1 MNPVMQTCEN
11 CGFENPRA
19 FKACAACGAMLGLGT
34 RASGR
39 MLIGGQPVESTIV
52 SAAPAAPR
60 PASTSA
66 SDELPE
72 GDLTPDDL
80 ELEPSGERAGHGAA
94 SEDHEPP
101 IVGQEEVSAAIRA
114 GIDRAFVEHKPTLV
128 AIEGEEGSGRSRLL
142 FHAAELAAR
151 LFPSVRILH
160 ALCRADDG
168 SNAPF
173 ARMLLE
179 RFGVTPASS
188 PAAVRGLVAAMVGE
202 AIQSSDA
209 IQIGETAHLL
219 GHFAGIPFPDSPFLM
234 GLEDRPEELRAREL
248 AALRRL
254 FTGDAAQ
261 RPTLVLLDNM
271 HLADDE
277 AWTILEALLGVDAG
291 IAFVV
296 AGSAIAERASTL
308 QAPGGTAIGPIAPLG
323 EAEVA
328 SMLQILLPTLT
339 EAPEPV
345 VAALTH
351 RSKGNPG
358 ALRELVFA
366 LVEAGLFTRS
376 DEGIVPN
383 LAKLEDGSLPVTM
396 EDAIRA
402 RLERLD
408 ELERRTLDRAAI
420 VGSVVWDRAVLAM
433 MRTER
438 NAPDATDDL
447 AQLWPDDEDEEAL
460 GGALERLVEKGFLEG
475 FDDPDVPFARAYRFI
490 HGPSRDFVYKEIDP
504 ALRRRRHQTVAEWVT
519 NAVERSLESLAILA
533 APHLEK
539 AGHLSRAGRAHLEAA
554 RHEHAKM
561 HTQGALR
568 SVERALE
575 LLDDEEL
582 SRRVEALHIHG
593 SLLST
598 LGRYDEAIA
607 AFSEM
612 LRISWR
618 VGARGKGGAALNR
631 IARVYTNRGDL
642 EAARGPLVRALQ
654 LFRAA
659 SDLRGVASSL
669 DDLAQ
674 LDHLRGDLDGA
685 LDAAT
690 EALTI
695 RRQAQDARGEAVS
708 LSTLGLIQ
716 HSRGNLDAAEE
727 AFRAALQLRESVG
740 DRAGTMQSLNHM
752 GIILFER
759 GDRDASEAAWR
770 ACLQEAVQMADRRMQ
785 AFVLNNLGE
794 SLFRADKPEE
804 ARALLLEAQ
813 GVAREL
819 ADKRVL
825 AEVERNLGLIAL
837 AVDDDHTTEILERAL
852 QLATEY
858 GGKEAI
864 ARAHHAVGR
873 GYARTVFDAAGGVDR
888 RAEDALLA
896 AIDLYRELGNELEAA
911 RVMADLGRHLVE
923 RGDVEGAKER
933 LREARAIIRRLGGED
948 LERIEETLASL
959 G

>member
-1 MNPVMQTCEN
+1 MQTCEN

-19 FKACAACGAMLGLGT
+19 FKACAACGALLTTSGA
-34 RASGR
+34 RPSGR
-39 MLIGGQPVESTIV
+39 IRVGGHPIEATIV
-52 SAAPAAPR
+52 STAPTLETPLPSGA
-60 PASTSA
+60 
-66 SDELPE
+66 DEEQALGE
-72 GDLTPDDL
+72 GDLDFEGLDATV
-80 ELEPSGERAGHGAA
+80 ERATTPG
-94 SEDHEPP
+94 EVEPP
-101 IVGQEEVSAAIRA
+101 IVGQEEVSAVIRT
-114 GIDRAFVEHKPTLV
+114 GIDRAFSEGKVTLV

-151 LFPSVRILH
+151 LFPNVRILH
-160 ALCRADDG
+160 GLSRMDDG

-179 RFGVTPASS
+179 RFGVTPSSS

-202 AIQSSDA
+202 AIQSADA

-234 GLEDRPEELRAREL
+234 GLEDRPEELRSREL
-248 AALRRL
+248 AALKRL

-277 AWTILEALLGVDAG
+277 AWTILASLLSCEAG
-291 IAFVV
+291 IAFIV
-296 AGSAIAERASTL
+296 AGSAIGERASKL
-308 QAPGGTAIGPIAPLG
+308 QAPGGTAVGPIAPLG

-339 EAPEPV
+339 VAPEPV

-351 RSKGNPG
+351 RSQGNPG

-366 LVEAGLFTRS
+366 LIEAGLFVRT
-376 DEGIVPN
+376 DDGVVPDVT
-383 LAKLEDGSLPVTM
+383 KLEDGSLPVTM
-396 EDAIRA
+396 EDAIKA
-402 RLERLD
+402 RLDRLD
-408 ELERRTLDRAAI
+408 ELERRTLDRAAV

-433 MRTER
+433 MRSER
-438 NAPDATDDL
+438 NAPTATDDL
-447 AQLWPDDEDEEAL
+447 AALWPDDDDEMAL
-460 GGALERLVEKGFLEG
+460 AGALERLVEKGFLER
-475 FDDPDVPFARAYRFI
+475 FDDPDVPFVLAYRFI
-490 HGPSRDFVYKEIDP
+490 HGPSRDFVYEALDP
-504 ALRRRRHQTVAEWVT
+504 DLRRARHHTIADWVS
-519 NAVERSLESLAILA
+519 NAVELNNESLAILA

-561 HTQGALR
+561 HTQSALR

-575 LLDDEEL
+575 LLDAEEL
-582 SRRVEALHIHG
+582 SRRVEALHIRG

-607 AFSEM
+607 SFSEM

-631 IARVYTNRGDL
+631 IARIHTNRGDL
-642 EAARGPLVRALQ
+642 ELARGPLVRALE

-659 SDLRGVASSL
+659 RDLRGVASSL

-674 LDHLRGDLDGA
+674 LDHLRGDVDGA
-685 LDAAT
+685 LEAAN
-690 EALTI
+690 EALQI

-727 AFRAALQLRESVG
+727 AFRMALQIRESIG

-759 GDRDASEAAWR
+759 GDREASEAAWR
-770 ACLQEAVQMADRRMQ
+770 ACLQEASQMADRRMQ
-785 AFVLNNLGE
+785 AFVMNNLGE
-794 SLFRADKPEE
+794 SLFRRDEFDE
-804 ARALLLEAQ
+804 ARQLLLDAKSVAQ
-813 GVAREL
+813 EL
-819 ADKRVL
+819 TDKRVL

-837 AVDDDHTTEILERAL
+837 AVDDDHTTEILEHAV
-852 QLATEY
+852 QLATDY

-864 ARAHHAVGR
+864 ARAHHAAGR
-873 GYARTVFDAAGGVDR
+873 GYARTVYDEAGGIDR
-888 RAEDALLA
+888 RAEDSFLA
-896 AIDLYRELGNELEAA
+896 AIDLYRELGNEIEAA
-911 RVMADLGRHLVE
+911 RVMADLGRNLVE

-933 LREARAIIRRLGGED
+933 LREARAIMRPFGGAD
-948 LERIEETLASL
+948 FDKIEETLASL